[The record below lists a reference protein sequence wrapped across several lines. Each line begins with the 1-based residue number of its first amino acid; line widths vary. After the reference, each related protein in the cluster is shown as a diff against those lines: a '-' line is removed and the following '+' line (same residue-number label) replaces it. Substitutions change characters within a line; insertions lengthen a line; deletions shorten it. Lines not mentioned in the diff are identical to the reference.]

1 MPEQWHARIDS
12 IGNYEED
19 PSSQGRLAAWRHA
32 LEVAHDSPVVGGG
45 FDVVRATGRDVHSI
59 YFEAL
64 AEHGYVGLVIFLA
77 LGIGAY
83 LTAGSTIRRA
93 RDHPELA
100 WAVDLAAMVQVSI
113 AAYAIA
119 GAFLTL
125 ATFDLYYHLIAIV
138 VVASALVRARLAAGV
153 PVGAATPTPAHAQP
167 ADLRA

>member
-1 MPEQWHARIDS
+1 MVVFGRRNQQRIRFPDRRTK
-12 IGNYEED
+12 IH
-19 PSSQGRLAAWRHA
+19 HA
-32 LEVAHDSPVVGGG
+32 LRNGGG

-59 YFEAL
+59 YFEAP

-153 PVGAATPTPAHAQP
+153 PVGATTVAWA
-167 ADLRA
+167 LR